1 MHIVLKPS
9 NRLPRSRPNL
19 VVVKGV
25 RLRFTKWQG
34 DVMVFS
40 SSRAQSVLHMIT
52 LKRGDVR
59 RVDKILWKGEYLAQ
73 VGEASHA
80 GENDTEPRG
89 EEAAHIIERL
99 QSDFGRARAAERTL
113 RVNGY

>member
-73 VGEASHA
+73 VDAYRVTQSASGRPLA
-80 GENDTEPRG
+80 S
-89 EEAAHIIERL
+89 AARPACTPL
-99 QSDFGRARAAERTL
+99 
-113 RVNGY
+113 